1 MTEDPELTRMFAQ
14 YGEVVVRPDQFDAVV
29 AAGLEGQFEIY
40 SALVGD
46 ADCAFLANATFNA
59 LAISEG
65 TRYAIGINVGAL
77 VLIAR
82 YCYCLMSD
90 PAMLRQIGD
99 PSREQVE
106 SHVIDAL
113 RARVNDALRYGRY
126 QPRDP

>member
-1 MTEDPELTRMFAQ
+1 
-14 YGEVVVRPDQFDAVV
+14 
-29 AAGLEGQFEIY
+29 
-40 SALVGD
+40 
-46 ADCAFLANATFNA
+46 LANTTFNA

-106 SHVIDAL
+106 PYAIDAL
-113 RARVNDALRYGRY
+113 RARVNDALRFGL
-126 QPRDP
+126 P